1 MLEVIEKG
9 ASTESHPV
17 PLHLCPWRLAW
28 SVVLGRALS
37 RLLRRPGVR
46 QLCLE
51 PARTR
56 RKRRHGAAAPDQNS
70 GICRRCRRDCG
81 ATTDSADPGRAF
93 DGWLR
98 RSKILGTPHRC
109 GGRSRR
115 THSATGVVRVTLYI
129 ARHYPMPF
137 AKVHATLRLAPLVA
151 SRELVRG
158 LLFSASTPDEQVN
171 TCQRRVNDESYR
183 AFLDMLVLDLVKTKQ
198 VTRVPM
204 LVLGAEHDAIV
215 TQRQIR
221 RTAAVY
227 GAEAEIFPGLGHD
240 VMLEPGWRAVAERID
255 GWLTARGLAQGVG
268 DSGGHRSIP

>member
-17 PLHLCPWRLAW
+17 PLLFVHGAW
-28 SVVLGRALS
+28 HGAWCWDEHFLDFFADRGYASYALS
-37 RLLRRPGVR
+37 LRGHGVSAGMERLRRTRIQEYVDDVAETVA
-46 QLCLE
+46 QLPTRPILVGHSMGGFVVQKYLE
-51 PARTR
+51 
-56 RKRRHGAAAPDQNS
+56 RHTAAGAVLVAP
-70 GICRRCRRDCG
+70 I
-81 ATTDSADPGRAF
+81 P
-93 DGWLR
+93 
-98 RSKILGTPHRC
+98 P
-109 GGRSRR
+109 
-115 THSATGVVRVTLYI
+115 TGVVRVTLYI